1 MILFLI
7 DFLKEYAGI
16 KTPAVFSYFST
27 RMMLAALTSLLLSIF
42 LGPYFIRKLYE
53 MNCHIATDRAT
64 ESRFSNYPIQSWM
77 LFKSHKS
84 LGYFSPESIVL
95 YDSQ

>member
-1 MILFLI
+1 MLHFAEISILGHGFG
-7 DFLKEYAGI
+7 AGWSE
-16 KTPAVFSYFST
+16 ASW
-27 RMMLAALTSLLLSIF
+27 SLDH
-42 LGPYFIRKLYE
+42 LGSVSRNNIRKLYE